1 MASETGSAQGGDTQT
16 AIMEATYRAL
26 CEHGY
31 ANLTVDKINTE
42 FAKSKSLLYYHYD
55 DKDEILLNLLEYIL
69 DQFSVEDT
77 VDPSDDPDI
86 QLRTLI
92 EEFLPWTLDGE
103 DQEFQ
108 VAVFELRS
116 QALSDD
122 GYREQFT
129 RGDDLLSET
138 VAGILEAGIEE
149 GVFREVD
156 VDRAAEHVLSALNGA
171 MLRRLTAEDESAVRT
186 TRKSLEEYIDSYLTP
201 ATD

>member
-31 ANLTVDKINTE
+31 ANLTVDKINAE

-103 DQEFQ
+103 DPEFQ